1 MEKRKHPR
9 FAIQCAISSSGD
21 EIFEAGALA
30 NLSVGSCGVAR
41 KTNVYNGMHLALHI
55 NLPDQEDPLKVDQAA
70 VRWAKDHEF
79 GLEFITMWPEEEE
92 RLRRFVSTLETHTS
106 H

>member
-21 EIFEAGALA
+21 KIFEAGAVA
-30 NLSVGSCGVAR
+30 NLSMGSCGVAR

-55 NLPDQEDPLKVDQAA
+55 YLPDQEDPLKVDQAA

-79 GLEFITMWPEEEE
+79 GLEFISMRPEEQA
-92 RLRRFVSTLETHTS
+92 RLRHFVSTLETQLGH
-106 H
+106 